1 MVYYNTRNMFDISY
15 ACPRN
20 LRGKPSLK
28 MPQVLL
34 LLLRQSSSPWLSSS
48 CSSPSSWSAWCS
60 SSPSGRWVL
69 SFSFWAHLV
78 LSSSSCI
85 MILVCAHLYS
95 FESNLQEQGLGVQLM
110 ELVNGFV
117 SPQYFSMGFLFP
129 RHLFKYKIIIS
140 RLDYDL
146 KLQIPGSITFSTC
159 LPCLLL
165 FLDRVT
171 VITLSNRQTIMFMV
185 AITIHHDLNHK
196 SLSQNPKIQILTTL

>member
-1 MVYYNTRNMFDISY
+1 MRFWLPHPHPPTPLTIIIFRNISQKKNRFLSAIAPFGSVTNMVYYYTRNMFDSRY
-15 ACPRN
+15 ACLRN

-48 CSSPSSWSAWCS
+48 CSSPSSWSEWCS

-78 LSSSSCI
+78 LSSSCI

-117 SPQYFSMGFLFP
+117 SLQYF
-129 RHLFKYKIIIS
+129 
-140 RLDYDL
+140 
-146 KLQIPGSITFSTC
+146 
-159 LPCLLL
+159 
-165 FLDRVT
+165 
-171 VITLSNRQTIMFMV
+171 
-185 AITIHHDLNHK
+185 
-196 SLSQNPKIQILTTL
+196 